1 MEELW
6 YKADLSNTT
15 VSGYM
20 GRIKERRH
28 FLFQSINQILN
39 GQSLGVRADVLA
51 YIADNIDNF
60 MEDKD
65 YALHI
70 SCLVGNADIGPEW
83 YEWINS
89 FFKSDNQISVGDF
102 MIFLTDAIEKEI
114 PLRDVKQMFESGDD
128 DILKIYEKID
138 AYMLQL
144 NAGSDNPSDCVEG
157 REVEVPVPTQSADTV
172 EKNEE
177 TQMITSREPAFAEMF
192 KDLATIMGS
201 NMRGDDDTLKIQDN
215 FNKAL
220 ASIQTLA
227 IEIFQEWGKDKD
239 TIARMNAL
247 HNIYQRLL
255 NGQQTKINEMQNEI
269 TQLSNRISE
278 AERTAMKHEAINQ
291 KIRELQELSY
301 ASGSGLLDYS
311 VY

>member
-20 GRIKERRH
+20 DRIKERRY

-39 GQSLGVRADVLA
+39 GQSLGIRADVLA

-60 MEDKD
+60 MDDKD

-70 SCLVGNADIGPEW
+70 SSLVGNADIGPEW

-89 FFKSDNQISVGDF
+89 FSKSDNPIGVGDF

-114 PLRDVKQMFESGDD
+114 PLRNVKQMFESGDD
-128 DILKIYEKID
+128 DILKIYEKMD
-138 AYMLQL
+138 KYVQL
-144 NAGSDNPSDCVEG
+144 LDAGSDNSSDDAEG
-157 REVEVPVPTQSADTV
+157 QEGPVPTQSVDTV

-177 TQMITSREPAFAEMF
+177 TQIVTGREPAFAEMF
-192 KDLATIMGS
+192 EDLATIMGS
-201 NMRGDDDTLKIQDN
+201 NTRGDDDALKMQDD

-220 ASIQTLA
+220 TSIQTLA
-227 IEIFQEWGKDKD
+227 IEIFREWGKDKD

-247 HNIYQRLL
+247 HNVYQRLL
-255 NGQQTKINEMQNEI
+255 NGQQTKINEMRNEI
-269 TQLSNRISE
+269 TRLRHQIRE

-291 KIRELQELSY
+291 KILELQELSY
-301 ASGSGLLDYS
+301 ASGSVLPDYN